1 MENYQPS
8 NTVSSKKSDDLAFVP
23 YTLSGGTGVFL
34 GWLIASYVG
43 II

>member
-8 NTVSSKKSDDLAFVP
+8 NTTSSKKSNDLAFVP
-23 YTLSGGTGVFL
+23 YTLSGATGVML
-34 GWLIASYVG
+34 GWLIAGYVG